1 MKCVNIVASES
12 YLPEIEI
19 DNEFYNKKFNIDNK
33 WIVGRTG
40 IEKRYFAKEPIEEM
54 AIKVSKKILVNND
67 IEPSKIDLIIVT
79 TTSSKLLMP
88 GIAQLVQKALGT
100 EECICLDLL
109 CGCGGYPN
117 GIDIAYKYIAL
128 EEVKKALVIG
138 VEKLSEYI
146 EQEDVNTAILFGDGA
161 GAILLEASDE
171 EKLYKCK
178 TRNIAKGSEI
188 LTCDNESKI
197 LNMDGN
203 KVYKFAITETVRIV
217 EEILVENNISIDEI
231 KYIIPHQSN
240 QRILDSITKRLN
252 IDKEKIYTNLKN
264 VGNTFCASIPIAFSE
279 LRKAEMLKKKDK
291 VILLG
296 YGGGLN
302 VSCILLEI

>member
-1 MKCVNIVASES
+1 MKSIQIIASES

-19 DNEFYNKKFNIDNK
+19 DNEFYNKKFNIDNT
-33 WIVGRTG
+33 WVVGRTG
-40 IEKRYFAKEPIEEM
+40 IEKRYFSKEPIEEM
-54 AIKVSKKILVNND
+54 AVKVCKKLLENNKFD
-67 IEPSKIDLIIVT
+67 SSSIDLIIVA
-79 TTSSKLLMP
+79 TTSTKHIMP
-88 GIAQLVQKALGT
+88 GIAQIVQKELNI

-128 EEVKKALVIG
+128 GDAKRALVIG

-146 EQEDVNTAILFGDGA
+146 DKEDVNTAVLFGDGA
-161 GAILLEASDE
+161 GAIVLEESYE
-171 EKLYKCK
+171 NKLYKCK
-178 TRNIAKGSEI
+178 IRNIAKNLNI
-188 LTCDNESKI
+188 LTCDNESKKI
-197 LNMDGN
+197 IMDGT

-217 EEILVENNISIDEI
+217 EEILAENNISIDEI

-252 IDKEKIYTNLKN
+252 INNEKVYTNLKN
-264 VGNTFCASIPIAFSE
+264 VGNTFCASIPIAIDE
-279 LRKAEMLKKKDK
+279 MKRKGRLEEKDK